1 MFCTYCAIPYA
12 RGGLRSR
19 SIESVRAE
27 AEKLN
32 NEGFSEVVLTGIHLM
47 SYGRDL
53 RSGTDIRDA
62 VRCFDGLNNIKRIQL
77 RFA

>member
-47 SYGRDL
+47 SYGR
-53 RSGTDIRDA
+53 IYAA
-62 VRCFDGLNNIKRIQL
+62 VRIYAMPCAALTD
-77 RFA
+77 